1 LLIQEFVMSRD
12 TKAFALYLLEIL
24 TVLRFIIAIE
34 GPANVLS
41 GVRKSLAAVSAGFLA
56 LEKEAGPAQSVVRL
70 VGNTQGGVSFQQQ
83 TEKAFKN
90 LCATLKTKDVIVLD
104 KMAELAKR
112 GKYRNK
118 GITENL
124 VNFFVYYDANGNGE
138 VDLDE
143 FRAMVRASAL
153 AKDSLWWRLG
163 LMKIFQRLFLE
174 PLSFITSV
182 MTRGAEKAYTHWY
195 LNWSPRARRE
205 KRIAASVFV
214 EADVNKDGAVS
225 YDELEARVGK
235 RIEEKEL
242 RTLFDGAD
250 RDRNGAL
257 DKREFRSSQ
266 SLRSRLASI
275 FT

>member
-1 LLIQEFVMSRD
+1 VCVRARVHARARACMLV
-12 TKAFALYLLEIL
+12 
-24 TVLRFIIAIE
+24 FIIHVYTRTHTRTYAR
-34 GPANVLS
+34 ARSLS
-41 GVRKSLAAVSAGFLA
+41 
-56 LEKEAGPAQSVVRL
+56 
-70 VGNTQGGVSFQQQ
+70 
-83 TEKAFKN
+83 
-90 LCATLKTKDVIVLD
+90 
-104 KMAELAKR
+104 
-112 GKYRNK
+112 
-118 GITENL
+118 
-124 VNFFVYYDANGNGE
+124 DANGNGE